1 MEKLLSLLG
10 FLLIIG
16 VANQA
21 PAALVSLTNDGFESG
36 NLTGWSYDNA
46 TVETSP
52 YQNIGTYYA
61 QITGATQGTYD
72 GHTGYAGYISQT
84 ISSTID
90 GGEYS
95 YSFDWLFL
103 FNEGTK
109 WDYAYYKIDGG
120 EQKFY
125 EKGVEF
131 DPPTGWTTQTI
142 DFSGTGQDVELEIG
156 VVSYLSDNYSK
167 LLIDATPVPV
177 PGSLLLLGVGLFTV
191 AGIGRK
197 KF

>member
-1 MEKLLSLLG
+1 MKKLLSFIG

-16 VANQA
+16 AANQA
-21 PAALVSLTNDGFESG
+21 SAALVSLANDGFELG
-36 NLTGWSYDNA
+36 NLTGWNHDNA

-72 GHTGYAGYISQT
+72 GYTGYGGYISQSV
-84 ISSTID
+84 SSTIN

-103 FNEGTK
+103 FNEGTQ
-109 WDYAYYKIDGG
+109 WDYAYYKIDGV
-120 EQKFY
+120 ETKFY
-125 EKGVEF
+125 EKGTES
-131 DPPTGWTTQTI
+131 DPPAGWTTQTI
-142 DFSGTGQDVELEIG
+142 DFSGTGQDVVLEIG
-156 VVSYLSDNYSK
+156 VVSYLSDNYSQ

-177 PGSLLLLGVGLFTV
+177 PASLLLLGTGLFTV